1 MLHLFAGLD
10 LHTGLL
16 LLLALAF
23 VLFYE
28 AINGFHDTANAVATV
43 IYTRAMRSQ
52 LAVVMAAVFNFLGVL
67 LGGLSVAY
75 AIVHMLPTDLLL
87 NMGSSHGLAMVFSML
102 LAAII
107 WNLGTWY
114 FGLPASSSHTLIGA
128 IIGIGLTNALMTG
141 TSVVD
146 ALNIP
151 KVLSIFGSLIVSPIV
166 GLVFAGGLI
175 FLLRRY
181 WSGTKKRA
189 RIHLTPAEREKK
201 DGKKKPPFWTR
212 IALILS
218 AIGVAFSHGAND
230 GQKGIGLV
238 MLVLIGVAP
247 AGFVVNMNA
256 TGYEITRTRDAIN
269 NVEAYFEQH
278 PALLKQATGADQL
291 VPAPEAGAT
300 QPAEFH
306 CHPSNTIN
314 ALNRLKGML
323 TTDVES
329 YDKLSL
335 DQRSQMRRIML
346 CVSDT
351 IDKVVKMPGVSAD
364 DQRLLKKLKS
374 DMLSTIEYAPV
385 WIIMAVALA
394 LGIGTMI
401 GWRRVATTIGE
412 KIGKKGMTYAQGM
425 SAQMTAAVSIGL
437 ASYTGMPVSTTHV
450 LSSSVAGT
458 MVERTAAGIARGELD
473 VRLPVTG
480 DERDEVDRL
489 RGTINRMAEG
499 LEETEKM
506 KNEFISSVSHELRT
520 PLTSIRGWVETL
532 RTLDDPSDENYRKG
546 LEIINNETARL
557 YNMVEELLDF
567 SRLQNGRLKM
577 TCRPLDLVAELTD
590 AVLFCEARIQREGL
604 VLVYNEPEE
613 MIPVYADPDRLRQV
627 FINILDNAIKYSAPG
642 GRITVKLWAGEYKAF
657 IELIDQ
663 GRGIPPED
671 LENVKTKFYKGSNSV
686 RGSGIGLALVDS
698 IMTALDGTMD
708 IKSTLGR
715 GTVVT
720 LGLPLYKNKKP
731 FS

>member
-16 LLLALAF
+16 LVLALVF

-52 LAVVMAAVFNFLGVL
+52 LAVAMAAIFNFLGVL

-87 NMGSSHGLAMVFSML
+87 NMGSAHGLAMVFSML

-128 IIGIGLTNALMTG
+128 IIGIGLTNALMNG

-151 KVLSIFGSLIVSPIV
+151 KVINIFASLIISPIV
-166 GLVFAGGLI
+166 GLVVAGGLI

-212 IALILS
+212 IALIIS

-256 TGYEITRTRDAIN
+256 SGYEITRTRDAVN
-269 NVEAYFEQH
+269 NVETFFQQRPEL
-278 PALLKQATGADQL
+278 LLKVANNAEKLT
-291 VPAPEAGAT
+291 PEAMA
-300 QPAEFH
+300 AVEFH
-306 CHPSNTIN
+306 CHPANTLN
-314 ALNRLKGML
+314 ALDRTKAML
-323 TTDVES
+323 ANIES
-329 YDKLSL
+329 YDKLSVE
-335 DQRSQMRRIML
+335 QRGQLRRIML
-346 CVSDT
+346 CISDT
-351 IDKVVKMPGVSAD
+351 TDKVAKMPEVNAD
-364 DQRLLKKLKS
+364 DQRLLKKLKT

-394 LGIGTMI
+394 LGCGTMI

-425 SAQMTAAVSIGL
+425 AAQMTSAVSIGL

-458 MVERTAAGIARGELD
+458 MVVDGGGLQRKT
-473 VRLPVTG
+473 VT
-480 DERDEVDRL
+480 
-489 RGTINRMAEG
+489 
-499 LEETEKM
+499 
-506 KNEFISSVSHELRT
+506 
-520 PLTSIRGWVETL
+520 
-532 RTLDDPSDENYRKG
+532 
-546 LEIINNETARL
+546 
-557 YNMVEELLDF
+557 
-567 SRLQNGRLKM
+567 
-577 TCRPLDLVAELTD
+577 
-590 AVLFCEARIQREGL
+590 
-604 VLVYNEPEE
+604 
-613 MIPVYADPDRLRQV
+613 
-627 FINILDNAIKYSAPG
+627 NILMAWVFTLPASIILSGVLYWLSL
-642 GRITVKLWAGEYKAF
+642 KL
-657 IELIDQ
+657 I
-663 GRGIPPED
+663 
-671 LENVKTKFYKGSNSV
+671 
-686 RGSGIGLALVDS
+686 
-698 IMTALDGTMD
+698 
-708 IKSTLGR
+708 
-715 GTVVT
+715 
-720 LGLPLYKNKKP
+720 
-731 FS
+731 

>member
-16 LLLALAF
+16 LLLALGF

-43 IYTRAMRSQ
+43 IYTRALRSQ
-52 LAVVMAAVFNFLGVL
+52 IAVATAAIFNFFGVL

-87 NMGSSHGLAMVFSML
+87 NMGSAHGLAMVFSML

-128 IIGIGLTNALMTG
+128 IIGIGLTNAMMTG

-151 KVLSIFGSLIVSPIV
+151 KVLNIFASLILSPIV

-175 FLLRRY
+175 FFLRRY
-181 WSGTKKRA
+181 WSNTKKKA
-189 RIHLTPAEREKK
+189 RIHMTPAEREKR

-218 AIGVAFSHGAND
+218 AVGVAFSHGAND

-256 TGYEITRTRDAIN
+256 SGYEITRTRDAVN
-269 NVEAYFEQH
+269 NVEVFFQQRPELLTKAIGAEQLI
-278 PALLKQATGADQL
+278 PS
-291 VPAPEAGAT
+291 PEPGVASD
-300 QPAEFH
+300 AEFH
-306 CHPSNTIN
+306 CHPANTIN
-314 ALNRLKGML
+314 ALERSKSMRTN
-323 TTDVES
+323 DES
-329 YDKLSL
+329 YDKLSVE
-335 DQRSQMRRIML
+335 QRSQLRRVLL
-346 CVSDT
+346 CISDT
-351 IDKVVKMPGVSAD
+351 TDKVAKLPEVNGD
-364 DQRLLKKLKS
+364 DQRLLKKLKT

-425 SAQMTAAVSIGL
+425 SAQVTAAVSIGL

-458 MVERTAAGIARGELD
+458 MIVDGGGLQRRT
-473 VRLPVTG
+473 VT
-480 DERDEVDRL
+480 
-489 RGTINRMAEG
+489 
-499 LEETEKM
+499 
-506 KNEFISSVSHELRT
+506 
-520 PLTSIRGWVETL
+520 
-532 RTLDDPSDENYRKG
+532 
-546 LEIINNETARL
+546 
-557 YNMVEELLDF
+557 
-567 SRLQNGRLKM
+567 
-577 TCRPLDLVAELTD
+577 
-590 AVLFCEARIQREGL
+590 
-604 VLVYNEPEE
+604 
-613 MIPVYADPDRLRQV
+613 
-627 FINILDNAIKYSAPG
+627 NILMAWVFTLPASIVLSGVLYWISL
-642 GRITVKLWAGEYKAF
+642 KL
-657 IELIDQ
+657 I
-663 GRGIPPED
+663 
-671 LENVKTKFYKGSNSV
+671 
-686 RGSGIGLALVDS
+686 
-698 IMTALDGTMD
+698 
-708 IKSTLGR
+708 
-715 GTVVT
+715 
-720 LGLPLYKNKKP
+720 
-731 FS
+731 